1 MNLRACPCWR
11 EEALGRTEVTNGEN
25 SFIKAV
31 RWNTVRQQRAVWALE
46 GKQWHEERGILAP
59 QPLKLYAGRTSGQRM
74 DVEIHIGIYTS

>member
-1 MNLRACPCWR
+1 MIVKFLKGKRSENCVTSEFKSLPIQ

-59 QPLKLYAGRTSGQRM
+59 RP
-74 DVEIHIGIYTS
+74 